1 MLKFFIWINKIGKI
15 MIKNISIILLCSL
28 FLQAQSIED
37 LGEMLFFDV
46 ALSKNKT
53 QSCATCHDPK
63 HGFIDSRDNGV
74 KKMVSLGDDLKSR
87 GARNAPTASYAMVS
101 PEFYFDAKSKEYKG
115 GQFLDGREKNLAGQA
130 GGPPLNPIEM
140 GMVNEK
146 MVVDR
151 LKENAKYVILFKR
164 YFGENILEDEQK
176 AYKAMS
182 LSIEAFEKSEVF
194 APFDSKYD
202 RYLDDEYDLSVLEDL
217 GRTLF
222 FSNDNLTCAKCH
234 LLKKEDEKRET
245 FSNYEYHNIGVPSNP
260 VLAQKGIVSA
270 DFIDHGLLDNP
281 NITDKKHDGKFRVP
295 TLRNIAVTAP
305 YMHNGVFTT
314 LRGVMEFYDKYN
326 NKKRVNNP
334 ETGKPWAKAEVE
346 ATVNK
351 KLLEAKKITD
361 RKVDALIA
369 FMKLLTD
376 KRYEHLIEEN

>member
-1 MLKFFIWINKIGKI
+1 
-15 MIKNISIILLCSL
+15 MIKILSIIVLSTMIT
-28 FLQAQSIED
+28 QAQNMEQ

-53 QSCATCHDPK
+53 QSCSTCHNPD
-63 HGFIDSRDNGV
+63 HGFVDSRDNGV
-74 KKMVSLGDDLKSR
+74 GSMVSLGDDLKSR
-87 GARNAPTASYAMVS
+87 GARNAPTAAYAMAS
-101 PEFYFDAKSKEYKG
+101 PHFYFDSKKQQYKG
-115 GQFLDGREKNLAGQA
+115 GQFLDGRENTLAGQA

-140 GMVNEK
+140 GMPDK
-146 MVVDR
+146 KIVVER
-151 LKENAKYVILFKR
+151 LKENKKYVTLFQEF
-164 YFGENILEDEQK
+164 FGEKIFEDIDQT
-176 AYKAMS
+176 YKSMGLA
-182 LSIEAFEKSEVF
+182 IEAFEKTKTF
-194 APFDSKYD
+194 APFNSKYD
-202 RYLDDEYDLSVLEDL
+202 RYLKDEYDLTVLEDL

-234 LLKKEDEKRET
+234 LLKAEDEAGET

-260 VLAQKGIVSA
+260 VLIQKGIVNA

-314 LRGVMEFYDKYN
+314 LKGVMEFYDKYN

-334 ETGKPWAKAEVE
+334 ETHKPWAKPEV
-346 ATVNK
+346 K
-351 KLLEAKKITD
+351 KTINLDLLEAKKLTD
-361 RKVDALIA
+361 RKIDALIA

-376 KRYEHLIEEN
+376 KRYEHLLKEK

>member
-1 MLKFFIWINKIGKI
+1 
-15 MIKNISIILLCSL
+15 MIKILSIIVLSTMIT
-28 FLQAQSIED
+28 QAQNMEQ

-53 QSCATCHDPK
+53 QSCSTCHNPD
-63 HGFIDSRDNGV
+63 HGFVDSRDNGV
-74 KKMVSLGDDLKSR
+74 GSMVSLGDDLKSR
-87 GARNAPTASYAMVS
+87 GGRNAPTAAYAMKS
-101 PEFYFDAKSKEYKG
+101 PHFYFDSKKQQYKG
-115 GQFLDGREKNLAGQA
+115 GQFLDGRENTLAGQA

-140 GMVNEK
+140 GMPDK
-146 MVVDR
+146 KIVVER
-151 LKENAKYVILFKR
+151 LKENKKYVTLFQEF
-164 YFGENILEDEQK
+164 FGEKIFEDIDQTYQVMGL
-176 AYKAMS
+176 A
-182 LSIEAFEKSEVF
+182 IEAFEKTKTF

-202 RYLDDEYDLSVLEDL
+202 RYLKDEYDLTVLEDL

-234 LLKKEDEKRET
+234 LLKAEDEAGET

-260 VLAQKGIVSA
+260 ILIQKGIVNA

-314 LRGVMEFYDKYN
+314 LKGVMEFYDKYN

-334 ETGKPWAKAEVE
+334 ETHKPWAKPEV
-346 ATVNK
+346 K
-351 KLLEAKKITD
+351 KTINLDLLEAKKLTN
-361 RKVDALIA
+361 RKIDALIA

-376 KRYEHLIEEN
+376 KRYEHLLKEK